1 MSTYKPAKTLDEQ
14 IKYLKE
20 NKRVCFNT
28 IDERHAKDILF
39 KYNYI
44 NIITPFKH
52 HFAKLSN
59 KKEVIKEME
68 IMYMK
73 EMQNLVNIMNYTK
86 MNVKIILSFQKI
98 SFSLKLYLNQY
109 FLTEY

>member
-20 NKRVCFNT
+20 NKRVCFNI

-44 NIITPFKH
+44 SSLRLSITLLNSRTK
-52 HFAKLSN
+52 KRLS
-59 KKEVIKEME
+59 KKME

-73 EMQNLVNIMNYTK
+73 EM
-86 MNVKIILSFQKI
+86 
-98 SFSLKLYLNQY
+98 
-109 FLTEY
+109 